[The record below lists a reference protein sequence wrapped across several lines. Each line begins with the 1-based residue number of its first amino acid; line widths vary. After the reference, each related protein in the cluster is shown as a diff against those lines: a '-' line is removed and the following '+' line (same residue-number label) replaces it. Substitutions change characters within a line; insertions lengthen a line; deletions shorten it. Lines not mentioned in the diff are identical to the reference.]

1 MRRAAL
7 LLVGAALTLTTPRPA
22 SAQASSDPAA
32 AAELFRQGRAALDAK
47 DYALACEKLLE
58 SVRLDLRVG
67 TLISLGVCEE
77 ATGKLASSRLR
88 WQQAAQLARRVGDER
103 AAYCEEHFAA
113 IDARVPRL
121 TIRVAPGAP
130 RWTFVRKDSVDV
142 GPASIGVPLPIE
154 PGPHVVVALAPHHD
168 TRSYAVEG
176 VDGQS
181 SEIVVEPG
189 GLLPELPPSPDD
201 IPPPS
206 GAPSTSPAP
215 RPQQGLRIAALG
227 AGVLGLAGIGAGTY
241 FGLKAIADANDA
253 LPHCTGDVCDHTG
266 AVTRRDAIAAG
277 NLATAMFVAGGV
289 MLGGGT
295 VMFVLSLRG
304 APDAVRVT
312 PAATA
317 GGAGVRVTG
326 SW

>member
-7 LLVGAALTLTTPRPA
+7 LLVGAALTVTTSRPA

-32 AAELFRQGRAALDAK
+32 AAELFRQGRAALDEK
-47 DYALACEKLLE
+47 DYALAGDKLLE
-58 SVRLDLRVG
+58 SLRLDLRVG

-88 WQQAAQLARRVGDER
+88 WQQAAQLARRIGDMR

-121 TIRVAPGAP
+121 TIRVAPAAP
-130 RWTFVRKDSVDV
+130 PWTFVRKDSVDV
-142 GPASIGVPLPIE
+142 GPAAIGVPLPIE
-154 PGPHVVVALAPHHD
+154 LGPHVVVALAPHHD

-176 VDGQS
+176 VEGQS
-181 SEIVVEPG
+181 TEIVVEPG

-201 IPPPS
+201 IPPPTV
-206 GAPSTSPAP
+206 ALPTPRPP
-215 RPQQGLRIAALG
+215 RPQNGLRIAALG
-227 AGVLGLAGIGAGTY
+227 AGVLGLAGLGAGTY
-241 FGLKAIADANDA
+241 FGLKAIAGANDA

-266 AVTRRDAIAAG
+266 AVARRDAMTAG
-277 NLATAMFVAGGV
+277 NLSTAMFVEGGA
-289 MLGGGT
+289 MLGAGA
-295 VMFVLSLRG
+295 VLFVLSLRG
-304 APDAVRVT
+304 GSDAVRVT
-312 PAATA
+312 PTAAA

-326 SW
+326 AW